1 MISDR
6 RVLIVSTTT
15 GYQTRSFCEAAERLG
30 VRLVFATDRCHQLAD
45 PWRDAAVP
53 IRFHD
58 EEASLQAIIEAAR
71 SEPLHGVIAVGDR
84 PTRIAALAAEALGLP
99 GNQPSAT
106 EISRNKLATRE
117 RLSSSGL
124 PTPWFRAIS
133 LDVEPGA
140 LARELSFPAVVKP
153 LALSGSRGVIRA
165 NNPAEFVA
173 AFERLR
179 RLLSERSVRAMRDAA
194 NENVIVEGFVPGQE
208 FALEGLMEQG
218 RLRPL
223 ALFDKPDP
231 LDGPFF
237 EETIYV
243 TPSALPVARQQDIH
257 DAVGRAV
264 GAIGLQHGP
273 VHVECRVNGNDVV
286 VLEVAA
292 RPIGGL
298 CAKALRFQNGQ
309 GEGMSLEELLLRHA
323 LGEGTDHLA
332 RESSASGVMMIP
344 IPSRGIYRRVEGT
357 DAAAAVPGIE
367 DVRITAKP
375 DQILVPLPEGASY
388 LGFIFARRETSD
400 EVVCALRSAHEKL
413 KFVIERELTVNSESK
428 VMSNE

>member
-1 MISDR
+1 MSR
-6 RVLIVSTTT
+6 SVLIVSTTT
-15 GYQTRSFCEAAERLG
+15 GYQTRSFGEAAERLG
-30 VRLVFATDRCHQLAD
+30 VRLVFATDCCHQLDD

-53 IRFHD
+53 IRFYD
-58 EEASLQAIIEAAR
+58 EAASLEAIVEAAR
-71 SEPLHGVIAVGDR
+71 SKPLHGIIAVGDR

-99 GNQPSAT
+99 GNPPSAT
-106 EISRNKLATRE
+106 DISRNKLATRE
-117 RLSSSGL
+117 RLSSCGL

-140 LARELSFPAVVKP
+140 LAGELSFPAVLKP

-165 NNPAEFVA
+165 NNATEFIA

-179 RLLSERSVRAMRDAA
+179 RLVSDRSVRAMRDVV

-264 GAIGLQHGP
+264 AAIGLRHGP
-273 VHVECRVNGNDVV
+273 VHAECRVNGTDVV

-309 GEGMSLEELLLRHA
+309 GTTISLEELLLQHA
-323 LGEGTDHLA
+323 LGEPTDHLA
-332 RESSASGVMMIP
+332 REAGASGVMMVP
-344 IPSRGIYRRVEGT
+344 IPGRGIYRRVEGT

-375 DQILVPLPEGASY
+375 DQVLVPLPEGASY
-388 LGFIFARRETSD
+388 LGFIFARRESSD
-400 EVVCALRSAHEKL
+400 EVVSALRSAHGKL
-413 KFVIERELTVNSESK
+413 TFVIEREIPVSSQQ
-428 VMSNE
+428 VMSDE